1 MLPSLAQ
8 HENPRMISG
17 ILPFPGL
24 FKANASNTFYIR
36 LLDPVLTFYTLLSD
50 TMGHQRLALYA

>member
-1 MLPSLAQ
+1 
-8 HENPRMISG
+8 MISG

-24 FKANASNTFYIR
+24 FKANASNTFYIQ
-36 LLDPVLTFYTLLSD
+36 LLDPVLTFYTHLSD